1 MDELDCTVNKGASS
15 KKSTLSV
22 NLEILLY
29 LEIFFFFLRN
39 RFHICIIY
47 EKKKKILN
55 LHSNNYNLN
64 KINTSV
70 FR

>member
-29 LEIFFFFLRN
+29 LEIFFFLF
-39 RFHICIIY
+39 
-47 EKKKKILN
+47 KKQVAYM
-55 LHSNNYNLN
+55 YN
-64 KINTSV
+64 I
-70 FR
+70 